1 LLSKGTGIV
10 IQISF
15 SVYWVVHLANGSFAF
30 SCRLMRWRC
39 GSEPGQWLLAPFK
52 IVLIEF
58 IDILEESKDR
68 PFHTQVKCK
77 PNKTE

>member
-1 LLSKGTGIV
+1 
-10 IQISF
+10 
-15 SVYWVVHLANGSFAF
+15 
-30 SCRLMRWRC
+30 MRWRC